1 MRLDDFYRKAV
12 ACGMANDLRGAEAVQ
27 RDLDDARK
35 RFDKASEDDKAY
47 FDPETLTN
55 PYADTRILR
64 GDGDV
69 EFGSVLVGVDIDVG
83 ELLLADRLREKGRA
97 VDLVLGHHPSGPAL
111 ARLGDVMG
119 LQVDVLADLG
129 VPLHIAEDL
138 MDDRSKEVG
147 RKLLPNNH
155 TRAQD
160 AARLL
165 DMPFMCA
172 HTVADNMVATYL
184 QRLLDEKQPHR
195 VEEILETLLEQPE
208 YRDGKKS
215 GFGPTVLVGSK
226 ERRAGKIFVD
236 MTGGTSPHKDLIRHL
251 AENGVSTL
259 VGMHMSDDHRKQA
272 QEHHLNVLI
281 AGHIPSDNLGLNLLL
296 DATLDDGIEIIECSG
311 FRRVERR

>member
-1 MRLDDFYRKAV
+1 
-12 ACGMANDLRGAEAVQ
+12 
-27 RDLDDARK
+27 
-35 RFDKASEDDKAY
+35 
-47 FDPETLTN
+47 
-55 PYADTRILR
+55 
-64 GDGDV
+64 
-69 EFGSVLVGVDIDVG
+69 
-83 ELLLADRLREKGRA
+83 
-97 VDLVLGHHPSGPAL
+97 
-111 ARLGDVMG
+111 
-119 LQVDVLADLG
+119 
-129 VPLHIAEDL
+129 
-138 MDDRSKEVG
+138 
-147 RKLLPNNH
+147 
-155 TRAQD
+155 
-160 AARLL
+160 
-165 DMPFMCA
+165 MPFMCA